1 MITGGSDSK
10 IKVWQDSTAEEELK
24 LKEEKL
30 GKLKDEQNLSKLLRE
45 NDLSKAAVLA
55 FKLNKL
61 RDFFHVMNRIVS
73 GNIVPPRAF
82 IPGLMLPGVA
92 QHMALNK
99 ASDPVES
106 ILLSKKSFEQAIETG
121 RPQIETSK
129 GPQELKKVFNLLL
142 KEADIC

>member
-1 MITGGSDSK
+1 
-10 IKVWQDSTAEEELK
+10 
-24 LKEEKL
+24 
-30 GKLKDEQNLSKLLRE
+30 
-45 NDLSKAAVLA
+45 
-55 FKLNKL
+55 
-61 RDFFHVMNRIVS
+61 
-73 GNIVPPRAF
+73 
-82 IPGLMLPGVA
+82 MLPGVA